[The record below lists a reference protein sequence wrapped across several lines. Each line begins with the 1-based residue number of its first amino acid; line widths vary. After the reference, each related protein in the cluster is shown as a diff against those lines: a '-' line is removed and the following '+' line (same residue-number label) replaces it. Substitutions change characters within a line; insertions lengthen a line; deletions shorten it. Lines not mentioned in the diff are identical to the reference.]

1 MCCAWRK
8 IWFSTK
14 HSKSLSVHRFSYL
27 LIYFT
32 LCASPCVCTGLVTHS
47 VAHILFSS
55 ELPLS
60 LCKGSPVNPN
70 LLNNKVEQIVSKLEQ
85 VLLSDSYLT
94 WFHPSSKSL
103 PSHILLSPTFCT
115 SFYWVQSEWY
125 YVKSMNLAFFSLREY
140 SNGRK
145 AKRYCFFWRNFA
157 CTEKLVESSAWVQ
170 WPVRTSKKQKIRIFT
185 VL

>member
-8 IWFSTK
+8 IRFSTK

-60 LCKGSPVNPN
+60 LCKGSSVIPN

-103 PSHILLSPTFCT
+103 PSHGT
-115 SFYWVQSEWY
+115 SDAAEQKTNW
-125 YVKSMNLAFFSLREY
+125 L
-140 SNGRK
+140 GR
-145 AKRYCFFWRNFA
+145 AVTRSRP
-157 CTEKLVESSAWVQ
+157 
-170 WPVRTSKKQKIRIFT
+170 PVRGSARTRKRSQTRS
-185 VL
+185 VGNCSNY

>member
-1 MCCAWRK
+1 MPCWLSNPQVRGSFDGNFTVFRPVFRASFYQYQIVCCAWRK
-8 IWFSTK
+8 IRFSTK

-60 LCKGSPVNPN
+60 LCKGSSVNPN

-85 VLLSDSYLT
+85 VLRVRFLPDLVPSVLEVATVTDTLIYL
-94 WFHPSSKSL
+94 
-103 PSHILLSPTFCT
+103 
-115 SFYWVQSEWY
+115 
-125 YVKSMNLAFFSLREY
+125 LRI
-140 SNGRK
+140 
-145 AKRYCFFWRNFA
+145 
-157 CTEKLVESSAWVQ
+157 
-170 WPVRTSKKQKIRIFT
+170 P
-185 VL
+185 